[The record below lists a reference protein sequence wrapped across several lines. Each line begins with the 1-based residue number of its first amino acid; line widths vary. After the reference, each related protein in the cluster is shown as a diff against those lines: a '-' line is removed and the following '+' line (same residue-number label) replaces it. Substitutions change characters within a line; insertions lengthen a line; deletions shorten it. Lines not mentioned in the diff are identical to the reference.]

1 MMLLKTPTVTP
12 TNIENKMFAGK
23 IPNPLL
29 VSNPDPVE
37 RQRMMQTYKREREED
52 SYNQDICLGPA
63 STSLRT
69 AGSTTS
75 SMTCTTTPSPPPG
88 TRSPRTS
95 SFL

>member
-1 MMLLKTPTVTP
+1 MNCIIPRCLSGSRV
-12 TNIENKMFAGK
+12 K
-23 IPNPLL
+23 IPNPLP
-29 VSNPDPVE
+29 VSNADPVE